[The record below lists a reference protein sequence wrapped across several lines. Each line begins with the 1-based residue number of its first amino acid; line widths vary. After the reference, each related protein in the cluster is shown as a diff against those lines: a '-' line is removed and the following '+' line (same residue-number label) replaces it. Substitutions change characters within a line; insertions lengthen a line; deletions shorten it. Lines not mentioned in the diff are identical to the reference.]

1 MQSQLPTPQAG
12 QEILQL
18 AINLLKPEKI
28 TPNTINRALKRARRH
43 RLYWTI
49 LNDLERAILQVA
61 SRLKINEY
69 KNPTIKNLL
78 ATLTA
83 RIELHTMRGHTLI
96 TGLKH
101 ALSRHL
107 TTLTT
112 NLRGKLDYLL
122 YLGRNLIVTQLYFQP
137 LIPT

>member
-1 MQSQLPTPQAG
+1 MQSQLPQEAG
-12 QEILQL
+12 HQVIEL
-18 AINLLKPEKI
+18 AIDLLKPDKI
-28 TPNTINRALKRARRH
+28 TPATALRSVKWARRY
-43 RLYWTI
+43 RIYWTT
-49 LNDLERAILQVA
+49 LNQLERAILQAA
-61 SRLKINEY
+61 SKLKITEY

-83 RIELHTMRGHTLI
+83 KIELHTMRGHTLI

-101 ALSRHL
+101 ALTRHL

-112 NLRGKLDYLL
+112 NLRSKLDYLL